1 MFDAPVWPHKVLPPS
16 EIAASPVA
24 FTRSGGR
31 AFNGQER
38 VVRTDR
44 GFWAID
50 LLNITLHN
58 KNQRR
63 AWNAIR
69 TKMSGRAGLIAVPVR
84 ARESAP
90 WPSGN
95 VNDYGTV
102 THSDGAA
109 FSDGSEYRQRTIDIK
124 MAQAAAIGATAVT
137 IRVVSGADDMTGI
150 RFSYRHALYETGPAI
165 NIDGD
170 EWQVTVFPALR
181 AAIPEGA
188 DLECDLPTCLCHL
201 ANDRAMDIQAS
212 AAHIDRASVSFVE
225 AVDYWNDAA
234 LAA

>member
-1 MFDAPVWPHKVLPPS
+1 MFDAPVWPAKILMPS
-16 EIAASPVA
+16 KITPSVVP
-24 FTRSGGR
+24 FSRSGGR
-31 AFNGQER
+31 ALNGQER
-38 VVRTDR
+38 VTRTDR
-44 GFWAID
+44 GFWAIAYEE
-50 LLNITLHN
+50 ITLYEVS
-58 KNQRR
+58 QRR
-63 AWNAIR
+63 SWNALR
-69 TKMSGRAGLIAVPVR
+69 TMLSGRAGLIAIPVWSSD
-84 ARESAP
+84 SAP
-90 WPSGN
+90 WPGADRTY
-95 VNDYGTV
+95 VTV
-102 THSDGAA
+102 PHSDGAS
-109 FSDGSEYRQRTIDIK
+109 FSDGANYRQRTIDIK
-124 MAQAAAIGATAVT
+124 MAEAAAIGATAVT

-201 ANDRAMDIQAS
+201 ASDRAMDVQVS